1 LALKAAPKA
10 SNIHTILFIYCE
22 VTENNP
28 ISTSGTENLYFGI
41 VYSILWDSVFGLS
54 NCDICIMENDLTAKE
69 QAILKLVSEGLTS
82 EQIAEQM
89 CLSLP
94 TIKWYRKKLRTKFEA
109 NTSVEMVRKAMKQ
122 GLI

>member
-1 LALKAAPKA
+1 
-10 SNIHTILFIYCE
+10 
-22 VTENNP
+22 
-28 ISTSGTENLYFGI
+28 
-41 VYSILWDSVFGLS
+41 
-54 NCDICIMENDLTAKE
+54 MENVSALTAKE
-69 QAILKLVSEGLTS
+69 QAILKLVSEGMTS

-94 TIKWYRKKLRTKFEA
+94 TIKWYRKKLRAKFEA

>member
-1 LALKAAPKA
+1 
-10 SNIHTILFIYCE
+10 
-22 VTENNP
+22 
-28 ISTSGTENLYFGI
+28 
-41 VYSILWDSVFGLS
+41 
-54 NCDICIMENDLTAKE
+54 MENVAVLTSKE
-69 QAILKLVSEGLTS
+69 QAILKLVSDGLTS

-94 TIKWYRKKLRTKFEA
+94 TIKWYRKKLRAKFEA

>member
-1 LALKAAPKA
+1 M
-10 SNIHTILFIYCE
+10 
-22 VTENNP
+22 
-28 ISTSGTENLYFGI
+28 
-41 VYSILWDSVFGLS
+41 S
-54 NCDICIMENDLTAKE
+54 NCDLCIMENVLTAKE

-94 TIKWYRKKLRTKFEA
+94 TIKWYRKKLRAKFEA

>member
-1 LALKAAPKA
+1 
-10 SNIHTILFIYCE
+10 
-22 VTENNP
+22 
-28 ISTSGTENLYFGI
+28 
-41 VYSILWDSVFGLS
+41 
-54 NCDICIMENDLTAKE
+54 MENVLTAKE
-69 QAILKLVSEGLTS
+69 QAILKLVSEGMTS

-94 TIKWYRKKLRTKFEA
+94 TIKWYRKKLRAKFEA